1 MLGGTFMRRS
11 PTISGGLV
19 AVALAGA
26 AVVATAPVAEARTIT
41 VPCSTPALV
50 NAINTAN
57 ALGTAIVRLSAN
69 CTYTITTPAT
79 AIDGLPVIT
88 RNITIV
94 GGPRTTIRRDP
105 TVAAVFRIFEV
116 AAGARLS
123 VAGIFILNGNSGA
136 ASSGGGILTNTNSIL
151 VLDRVTMSGNTASAG
166 GAVAVVAGRAAIS
179 RSVFTA
185 NSAINFAGGAI
196 FIIGPS
202 ILNLATSLVNANV
215 APSDGGGLNVQ
226 PGATANITQS
236 TFSVNRSGGA
246 GGGIAGLGRATLI
259 RTLVERNQA
268 TVGGGIAGNSR
279 TTLINSIIRNNIPD
293 NCAPLNTIPGCV
305 N

>member
-1 MLGGTFMRRS
+1 MREIADHRS
-11 PTISGGLV
+11 KESISGGLT
-19 AVALAGA
+19 AAALTGA
-26 AVVATAPVAEARTIT
+26 AAVATAPVAEAQTII

-50 NAINTAN
+50 SAITTAN
-57 ALGTAIVRLSAN
+57 TRGTATLRLSAN
-69 CTYTITTPAT
+69 CTYTITSPVTAT
-79 AIDGLPVIT
+79 DGLPVIT
-88 RNITIV
+88 RNVTVI
-94 GGPRTTIRRDP
+94 GGSRTTIRRDP
-105 TVAAVFRIFEV
+105 AVATIFRIFEV

-123 VAGIFILNGNSGA
+123 VAGITILNGNSGA
-136 ASSGGGILTNTNSIL
+136 AASGGGILTNTNSIL
-151 VLDRVTMSGNTASAG
+151 VLDRVTMSGNTGSAG
-166 GAVAVVAGRAAIS
+166 GAVAVVAARATIS

-185 NSAINFAGGAI
+185 NSAINFAGGGI

-202 ILNLATSLVNANV
+202 VLDLAASLVNANV

-226 PGATANITQS
+226 PGATANITQD

-246 GGGIAGLGRATLI
+246 GGGIAGLGRITLT

-268 TVGGGIAGNSR
+268 TVGGGITGNSR
-279 TTLINSIIRNNIPD
+279 TTLIQSIIRNNVPD

>member
-1 MLGGTFMRRS
+1 MRQC
-11 PTISGGLV
+11 PAISGGLV

-26 AVVATAPVAEARTIT
+26 AVVATAPVAEAQTIV

-57 ALGTAIVRLSAN
+57 TRATATLRLSAN
-69 CTYTITTPAT
+69 CTYNITTPAT
-79 AIDGLPVIT
+79 VIDGLPVIT
-88 RNITIV
+88 RNLTIV

-105 TVAAVFRIFEV
+105 SVAAIFRVFEV

-151 VLDRVTMSGNTASAG
+151 VLDRVTMAGNAASAG
-166 GAVAVVAGRAAIS
+166 GAVAIVAGRAAIS

-185 NSAINFAGGAI
+185 NSAINFGGGAI
-196 FIIGPS
+196 FAIGPS
-202 ILNLATSLVNANV
+202 ILNLAASLVNANV
-215 APSDGGGLNVQ
+215 APVDGGGLNIQ

-236 TFSVNRSGGA
+236 TFSINQSGSA
-246 GGGIAGLGRATLI
+246 GGGIAALGRGTLT
-259 RTLVERNQA
+259 RTLVERNHA
-268 TVGGGIAGNSR
+268 AVGGGIAGNSR
-279 TTLINSIIRNNIPD
+279 TTLIESIVRNNVPD
-293 NCAPLNTIPGCV
+293 NCAPVNTIPGCV

>member
-1 MLGGTFMRRS
+1 MRRS

-19 AVALAGA
+19 AVALAGV
-26 AVVATAPVAEARTIT
+26 AVVATAPVAEAQTIT
-41 VPCSTPALV
+41 VPCSTPSLV

-57 ALGTAIVRLSAN
+57 ARVTATTVRLSAN
-69 CTYTITTPAT
+69 CIYNITTPAT
-79 AIDGLPVIT
+79 ATDGLPVIT
-88 RNITIV
+88 GNVTIV
-94 GGPRTTIRRDP
+94 GGPSTTIRRDP
-105 TVAAVFRIFEV
+105 TVATIFRIFEV
-116 AAGARLS
+116 AAAARLS
-123 VAGIFILNGNSGA
+123 VAGIFILNGNAGA
-136 ASSGGGILTNTNSIL
+136 ADSGGGILTNTNSIL

-166 GAVAVVAGRAAIS
+166 GAVAIVAGRAAIS

-185 NSAINFAGGAI
+185 DSAINFGGGAI

-202 ILNLATSLVNANV
+202 VLNLATSLVNANV
-215 APSDGGGLNVQ
+215 APVDGGGLNVQ

-236 TFSVNRSGGA
+236 TFRVNRSGGA
-246 GGGIAGLGRATLI
+246 GGGIAGLGRITLI

-279 TTLINSIIRNNIPD
+279 TTLINSIIRNNVPD

>member
-1 MLGGTFMRRS
+1 MRRS

-26 AVVATAPVAEARTIT
+26 AVVATAPVAEAQTIT

-57 ALGTAIVRLSAN
+57 ALGTATVRLSAN
-69 CTYTITTPAT
+69 CVYNITAPVPAT
-79 AIDGLPVIT
+79 MDGLPVIT
-88 RNITIV
+88 GNIRIV

-105 TVAAVFRIFEV
+105 AVAAVFRIFEV
-116 AAGARLS
+116 AAAARLS

-166 GAVAVVAGRAAIS
+166 GAVAIVAGRAAIS

-236 TFSVNRSGGA
+236 TFRVNRSGGA
-246 GGGIAGLGRATLI
+246 GGGIAGLGRITLI

-268 TVGGGIAGNSR
+268 TIGGGIAGNSR
-279 TTLINSIIRNNIPD
+279 TTLIKSIVRNNIPD
-293 NCAPLNTIPGCV
+293 NCVPLNTIPGCV